1 MLKNLGSLFVSLFA
15 TSALAEGFEQI
26 AIVQDGRIDESSGM
40 AISRTHPDCLWIHN
54 DSGDKPRLFLVE
66 QTGETRAVVKIDDAK
81 AHDWEDMCSFE
92 DDGKPYLLIGDFG
105 DNNKVRDK
113 DNRPCSLYLVEEPS
127 VPEGKDEI
135 EVEYRARIKFTYEDG
150 SRNCESVAVDTVRKE
165 ILLLTKQTPENCGF
179 YTMPLDLDD
188 KKQKRV
194 AKRIADVPVPF
205 ATAMDLSPAC
215 DSLIIITQLSGFHV
229 QRDAEESWDQA
240 LSDWSVVQLPGR
252 IQGETICFD
261 RDGQRLFL
269 NSEKSQQPL
278 WLLKLPQPNADN

>member
-1 MLKNLGSLFVSLFA
+1 MLKIFGAVFCLLGTCV
-15 TSALAEGFEQI
+15 LADDFQQI
-26 AIVQDGRIDESSGM
+26 AIVQDERIDESSGM

-54 DSGDKPRLFLVE
+54 DSGDKARLFLVKK
-66 QTGETRAVVKIDDAK
+66 TGETRAVVKIEDAK

-92 DDGKPYLLIGDFG
+92 VDGKPYLLIGDFG
-105 DNNKVRDK
+105 DNNKVRDE
-113 DNRPCSLYLVEEPS
+113 DTRPCSLYLVEEPT

-135 EVEYRARIKFTYEDG
+135 EVDYLARIKFIYEDG

-165 ILLLTKQTPENCGF
+165 ILLLTKQIPENCGF
-179 YTMPLDLDD
+179 YTMPLDLTD

-215 DSLIIITQLSGFHV
+215 DRLIIITLLAGFQV
-229 QRDAEESWDQA
+229 WRDADEPWDQA

-252 IQGETICFD
+252 MQGETICFD
-261 RDGQRLFL
+261 RDGKQLFL

-278 WLLKLPQPNADN
+278 WVLTPPE